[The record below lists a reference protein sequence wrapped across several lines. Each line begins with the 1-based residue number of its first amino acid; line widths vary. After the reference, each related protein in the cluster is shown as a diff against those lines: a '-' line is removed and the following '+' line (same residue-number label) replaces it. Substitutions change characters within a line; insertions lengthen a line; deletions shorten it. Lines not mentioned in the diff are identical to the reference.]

1 MPDTCERCSV
11 LERWLRD
18 LKAEIEEEISKRER
32 GFSSP
37 ADESMS
43 RQLLDE
49 AQKVFTE
56 TEALYER
63 HRRTHEVT

>member
-1 MPDTCERCSV
+1 MPDTCGSCAV
-11 LERWLRD
+11 LEQWLRD
-18 LKAEIEEEISKRER
+18 LKAEIEDQISKREK
-32 GFSSP
+32 GFRSP
-37 ADESMS
+37 GEESVS

>member
-1 MPDTCERCSV
+1 VPDTCGSCAV

-32 GFSSP
+32 GFNSP
-37 ADESMS
+37 GDERVS

-49 AQKVFTE
+49 AQKVFAE

>member
-1 MPDTCERCSV
+1 MSGRCERCSV

-18 LKAEIEEEISKRER
+18 LKLEIEKEISKRES
-32 GFSSP
+32 GFSSLG
-37 ADESMS
+37 DERVS
-43 RQLLDE
+43 RQLLEE
-49 AQKVFTE
+49 AQRVFTE